1 MDRETCQLK
10 YHFRLYKNIKDQA
23 VEGIRMNLYRLPKPF
38 NYTRSKPPNYT
49 TETRKL
55 YNCMK
60 PFSYTSV
67 KTTKLHTK
75 TTKLYKIAVQNPE
88 AIQLK
93 PQNYTKKFETHNL
106 YKIENANF

>member
-1 MDRETCQLK
+1 MQFLQLVGK
-10 YHFRLYKNIKDQA
+10 TIHEGRIL
-23 VEGIRMNLYRLPKPF
+23 GIRINLYRLPKPF
-38 NYTRSKPPNYT
+38 NYTRSKPSNYT
-49 TETRKL
+49 TETMKL

-60 PFSYTSV
+60 PFSHTSV

-93 PQNYTKKFETHNL
+93 PQNYTK
-106 YKIENANF
+106 

>member
-1 MDRETCQLK
+1 MRNLLTSPAQMVV
-10 YHFRLYKNIKDQA
+10 R
-23 VEGIRMNLYRLPKPF
+23 GIRMNLYRLPKPF

-93 PQNYTKKFETHNL
+93 PQNYTK
-106 YKIENANF
+106 

>member
-1 MDRETCQLK
+1 MLGVATKPLTYTVFYFTDSSPLEKYFFLDRT
-10 YHFRLYKNIKDQA
+10 
-23 VEGIRMNLYRLPKPF
+23 GIRINLYRLSKPF

-93 PQNYTKKFETHNL
+93 PQNYTK
-106 YKIENANF
+106 